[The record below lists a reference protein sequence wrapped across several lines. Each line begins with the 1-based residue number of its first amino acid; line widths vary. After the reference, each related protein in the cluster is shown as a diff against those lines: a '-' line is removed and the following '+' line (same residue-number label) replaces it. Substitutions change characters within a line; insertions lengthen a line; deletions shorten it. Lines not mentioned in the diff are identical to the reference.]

1 MKLSNKYYDGK
12 DGDSYNF
19 HIKDKDLIRQVLVDP
34 KPMTIRL
41 LHQLVLKK
49 SWIEDQGEGSPE
61 GFDYL
66 KAMFPAYEGWL
77 KEKHIKIPTVERLI
91 YKKAWCFVL
100 ALFRQD
106 SAYYERIG
114 GMVTFIGYHSD
125 KWGTTKA
132 EHLVF
137 LKLMKEWWNIKD
149 RRDRTKWM
157 IAAIFDYLIKKYE
170 RTLFYAQS
178 IDFCIEYLIKH
189 KDEWKINGVYDPA
202 NWYPVGKG
210 QINYLVHGRKG

>member
-49 SWIEDQGEGSPE
+49 SWIENEGEGSPE

-66 KAMFPAYEGWL
+66 KTMYSEYEKWL
-77 KEKHIKIPTVERLI
+77 KEKHLKIPTVERLV

-114 GMVTFIGYHSD
+114 GMVTFIQYQKE
-125 KWGTTKA
+125 KWGTTK
-132 EHLVF
+132 EDHLKF
-137 LKLMKEWWNIKD
+137 LVMMKFWWNEND
-149 RRDRTKWM
+149 LRDRTRWM
-157 IAAIFDYLIKKYE
+157 IAAIFDYLIAKYQK
-170 RTLFYAQS
+170 TLFYTQS
-178 IDFCIEYLIKH
+178 IDWCINYLIDH
-189 KDEWKINGVYDPA
+189 KEEWKLVPNYDPS
-202 NWYPVGKG
+202 NWYPKGKG
-210 QINYLVHGRKG
+210 QINWLVHGREG